1 MFQHIEKFLIVIT
14 YYSGT
19 GKVPAPLSTNELINN
34 SVKEGGNSQKEILF
48 NLGNQFI

>member
-1 MFQHIEKFLIVIT
+1 MVKFLIVIT

-19 GKVPAPLSTNELINN
+19 GNVPAPFSTKELNKSNN
-34 SVKEGGNSQKEILF
+34 NEGGSNQKEILF

>member
-1 MFQHIEKFLIVIT
+1 MVKFLIVIT

-19 GKVPAPLSTNELINN
+19 GKVPAPFSTKELIKSNN
-34 SVKEGGNSQKEILF
+34 NEGGSNQKEILF